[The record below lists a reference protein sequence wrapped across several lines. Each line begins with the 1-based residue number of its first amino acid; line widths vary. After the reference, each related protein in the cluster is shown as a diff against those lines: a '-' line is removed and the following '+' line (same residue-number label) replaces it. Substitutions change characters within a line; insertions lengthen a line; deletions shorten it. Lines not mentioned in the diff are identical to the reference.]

1 MTAQVGP
8 APTSLGSRVRV
19 RAGNASLFGIGVATL
34 TASVMVLILYP
45 VSRMF
50 ARVMFIEG
58 QFRTD
63 AFREVV
69 GSPWFVG
76 VWAQTLSTIAIAG
89 SIALVLAGVFA
100 WLNERTNASIGP
112 LGDLLPLF
120 PLLVPTIALAIGWTF
135 LASPR
140 IGFVNVFLNRTVN
153 TWLPLELQF
162 DIFTR
167 RGLIFLYVL
176 YFVPFAYLPITAAFR
191 NSDPSLEEASRV
203 SGAGILRTLRKVSL
217 PVVAPA
223 VLGGALLISITGLWL
238 FSVPVVIATRAG
250 IDILSVRI
258 VRMLTYQFPPR
269 FESAIVLSIFM
280 MAILVVV
287 WSIQRRV
294 IRKGNYGTISGKSAK
309 THRLDL
315 GVWRWPA
322 RMVIFAYL
330 ALVAVL
336 PVAALLTVALQ
347 PFWTPDIDFSTFTLR
362 NFQNVLITN
371 NTTRRAFRTSA
382 TLGALGGFVVM
393 LLTTVLAIYGAKVRG
408 WRENAIDG
416 VAKLPATLSNLVIAV
431 GFLIAFAGPPFRLH
445 ATFTLLLVAY
455 VVIYMPQASVQSTTA
470 VSQVGRD
477 LKEASAV
484 SGASQGRT
492 LRKIILPL
500 VTPGFALGWA
510 LVFSLMVGDLAAST
524 LLAGSRTP
532 VLGFVMLDIYE
543 QGTFGLLAAL
553 AATVSFMT
561 SSVVLILMRI
571 ARPRFKRL

>member
-1 MTAQVGP
+1 MTVQAP
-8 APTSLGSRVRV
+8 SAAPTLLAQL
-19 RAGNASLFGIGVATL
+19 RARSAGVSPFGIGVAALTL
-34 TASVMVLILYP
+34 VVMAVVLYP
-45 VSRMF
+45 VGRMF
-50 ARVMFIEG
+50 IRVMFIEG
-58 QFRTD
+58 QLRTD
-63 AFREVV
+63 AFRDVV
-69 GSPWFVG
+69 GSSWFSG
-76 VWAQTLSTIAIAG
+76 VWAQTLSTIVIAG
-89 SIALVLAGVFA
+89 SIALVIAGVFA

-153 TWLPLELQF
+153 AWLPTEIQV

-167 RGLIFLYVL
+167 GGLIFLYVL

-203 SGAGILRTLRKVSL
+203 SGAGILRTLRRVSL

-223 VLGGALLISITGLWL
+223 VVGGALLISISGLWL

-258 VRMLTYQFPPR
+258 VRMLTYQYPPQ
-269 FESAIVLSIFM
+269 FETAIVLSLFM
-280 MAILVVV
+280 MAILVVI

-294 IRKGNYGTISGKSAK
+294 IRKGNYGTISGKSANTRK
-309 THRLDL
+309 LDL

-322 RMVIFAYL
+322 RMVIFTYL

-336 PVAALLTVALQ
+336 PVTALFVVALQ
-347 PFWTPDIDFSTFTLR
+347 PFWTPNIDFATFTLR
-362 NFQNVLITN
+362 NFESVLITN
-371 NTTRRAFRTSA
+371 NTTRTAFRTSA
-382 TLGALGGFVVM
+382 TLGALGGFLVM
-393 LLTTVLAIYGAKVRG
+393 LITTVLAIYGSQVKG

-431 GFLIAFAGPPFRLH
+431 GFLITFAGPPFRLH
-445 ATFTLLLVAY
+445 ATFTLLIIAY
-455 VVIYMPQASVQSTTA
+455 IVIYMPQASVQSTTA

-492 LRKIILPL
+492 LRKITLPL
-500 VTPGFALGWA
+500 VIPGFALGWA
-510 LVFSLMVGDLAAST
+510 LVFSLMVGDLAASA
-524 LLAGSRTP
+524 LLAGARTP

-553 AATVSFMT
+553 AATVTVMT
-561 SSVVLILMRI
+561 SAVVLILMRV